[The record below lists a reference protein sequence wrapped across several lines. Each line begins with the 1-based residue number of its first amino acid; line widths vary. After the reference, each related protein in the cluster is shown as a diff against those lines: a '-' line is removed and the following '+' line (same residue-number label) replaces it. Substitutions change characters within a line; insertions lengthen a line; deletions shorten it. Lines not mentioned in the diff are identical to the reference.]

1 MLTVEYQISTDTSF
15 LFAQIRCLQSAG
27 WCAFFH
33 IVVYLCRRREKKI
46 IEMASDW
53 TKYSINSFLWNAV
66 NFSPIFFSSPIPDP
80 ISCCIII
87 ITHATNSVYTVCIEQ
102 FSVQSLNIKEVRAH
116 PSLIWFRLS
125 RAMYLCS
132 PGCCLTA
139 WLAKLWCWGQSYCKH
154 HGQEMCPL
162 LGLCCTKIYCCI
174 CSAMRPLGWGFPG
187 AQGSAS

>member
-139 WLAKLWCWGQSYCKH
+139 WLAKLWCLGPVLLQASWPGDVSPAW
-154 HGQEMCPL
+154 PL
-162 LGLCCTKIYCCI
+162 LHQDLLLHMFSHEAFGLRFSRSTGKC
-174 CSAMRPLGWGFPG
+174 
-187 AQGSAS
+187 